1 MAEEDGAEESSA
13 QRVAERHYRVE
24 GQPGA
29 LLVVLSGPSGVGKDT
44 IIRVLKERHPGDRR
58 KFVVTYKTRERR
70 PMEVDKVDYHFVS
83 QDDFDRLRAEDAF
96 LETAEVHGQ
105 WSGTPWDQVI
115 EALERGDDAVLKID
129 VQGAR
134 AVRERVQDAVLIFV
148 APPSMEALSGRLRG
162 RATESEAE
170 FRRRQLDAAVE
181 LASQS
186 DYDYVVVNRT
196 GEADETAEEIERII
210 VAEHER
216 HPDRRVRV

>member
-1 MAEEDGAEESSA
+1 VTATEREEA
-13 QRVAERHYRVE
+13 HYRAE
-24 GQPGA
+24 GAPGA

-44 IIRVLKERHPGDRR
+44 IIRELKERHPADRR
-58 KFVVTYKTRERR
+58 RFVVTYKTRERR
-70 PMEVDKVDYHFVS
+70 PMEVDKIDYHFVT
-83 QDDFDRLRAEDAF
+83 QDEFDRLRDEDAF

-105 WSGTPWDQVI
+105 WSGTPWDQVT

-134 AVRERVQDAVLIFV
+134 AVRQRVPDAVLIFV

-162 RATESEAE
+162 RATESEAD

-196 GEADETAEEIERII
+196 GEAAATAEEIERII
-210 VAEHER
+210 AAEHER
-216 HPDRRVRV
+216 HPDRRIRV